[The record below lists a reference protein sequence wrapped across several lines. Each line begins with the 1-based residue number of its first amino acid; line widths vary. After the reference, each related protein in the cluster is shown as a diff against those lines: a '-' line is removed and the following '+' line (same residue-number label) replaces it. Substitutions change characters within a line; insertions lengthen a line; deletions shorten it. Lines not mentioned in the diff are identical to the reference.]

1 MTDAEKITLVE
12 VMTGETSDTV
22 VSAYLT
28 MAGQA
33 ILNRAFPFLSDDELS
48 GKSVPTRY
56 ENLQCEIATYLLNK
70 RGAEGETVHNENGIN
85 RSYENGGIPASMLK
99 QVVPFCG
106 VPKGAS
112 NESTSEE

>member
-1 MTDAEKITLVE
+1 MTDAEKILLVKA
-12 VMTGETSDTV
+12 MTGESTDTV
-22 VSAYLT
+22 VSAYLA
-28 MAGQA
+28 MARQA
-33 ILNRAFPFLSDDELS
+33 ILNRAFPFLSDEELS
-48 GKSVPTRY
+48 DKPVPTRY

-70 RGAEGETVHNENGIN
+70 RGAEGETVHSENGIN

-106 VPKGAS
+106 VPKGVS